1 MPLKR
6 CPKCGETKPFEAFS
20 KCKSNRDG
28 LQGNC
33 KDCRR
38 RYREANRDA
47 EQERNRRYREANR
60 DALLERKRRYHEANR
75 DAELERNRRYY
86 EANRD
91 AVLERQRR
99 YYEENSEAIWER
111 NRRYYEANRDAE
123 QERHRRY
130 REENQDITAEVAN
143 RKNQP
148 WTEAEDAYLM
158 SSSDQIT
165 VQAVELGRTH
175 SSVEKRRTTLR
186 KKAKASA

>member
-20 KCKSNRDG
+20 KCKSRRDG
-28 LQGNC
+28 FQSNC
-33 KDCRR
+33 KDCKR

-47 EQERNRRYREANR
+47 IR
-60 DALLERKRRYHEANR
+60 
-75 DAELERNRRYY
+75 ERNRRYY
-86 EANRD
+86 EENIEAIIEYRRCYREENRS
-91 AVLERQRR
+91 AVLEQARR
-99 YYEENSEAIWER
+99 Y
-111 NRRYYEANRDAE
+111 
-123 QERHRRY
+123 QK
-130 REENQDITAEVAN
+130 ENQDITAEVAN

-175 SSVEKRRTTLR
+175 SSVANRRMTLR